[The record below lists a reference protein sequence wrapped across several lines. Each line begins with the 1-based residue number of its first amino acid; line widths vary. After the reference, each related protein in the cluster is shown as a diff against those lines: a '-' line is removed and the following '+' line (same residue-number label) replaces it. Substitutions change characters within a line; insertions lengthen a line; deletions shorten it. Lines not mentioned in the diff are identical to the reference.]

1 MLRKTSS
8 GPGVLGKTLMATLC
22 AAALLSLPLSGYA
35 AQTAPEQTFK
45 SELGDLSVTEIA
57 KGLAHPWALA
67 FLPDKQGM
75 LVTERPGDLRVVSY
89 DGKLSKPI
97 SGVPQVWAQGQGGLL
112 DVVLSPDF
120 ANDRMVYLTYA
131 EGSQDGKTA
140 GTAAGR
146 GRLSADLTKLEDF
159 TVIFRQEPK
168 LSVGNHFGARMVF
181 DRDGYLFIALGENN
195 NRATSQDLDKL
206 QGKIVRIFPDGKV
219 PDDNPFIG
227 QKGVRPEIWTYGH
240 RNQQGAAL
248 NPWTGTLWTHEH
260 GPKGGDEIN
269 IIEKGQNYGW
279 PLATHGVDYSGNV
292 IPEAKGTIVEGTK
305 PPFHVWEKSPAISGM
320 AFYDSDRFKGWDH
333 NLFIGALSSQQL
345 IRLQFVG
352 DKVVHEERLLGELK
366 QRIRDVR
373 QGPDGYLYVLTDE
386 DNGELLKVGLKE

>member
-67 FLPDKQGM
+67 FLPDKQGI

-146 GRLSADLTKLEDF
+146 GRLSADHGL
-159 TVIFRQEPK
+159 RQYPQFCHPGC
-168 LSVGNHFGARMVF
+168 LRHTSGRPF
-181 DRDGYLFIALGENN
+181 DH
-195 NRATSQDLDKL
+195 
-206 QGKIVRIFPDGKV
+206 
-219 PDDNPFIG
+219 
-227 QKGVRPEIWTYGH
+227 W
-240 RNQQGAAL
+240 
-248 NPWTGTLWTHEH
+248 
-260 GPKGGDEIN
+260 
-269 IIEKGQNYGW
+269 
-279 PLATHGVDYSGNV
+279 
-292 IPEAKGTIVEGTK
+292 
-305 PPFHVWEKSPAISGM
+305 
-320 AFYDSDRFKGWDH
+320 
-333 NLFIGALSSQQL
+333 
-345 IRLQFVG
+345 
-352 DKVVHEERLLGELK
+352 
-366 QRIRDVR
+366 
-373 QGPDGYLYVLTDE
+373 
-386 DNGELLKVGLKE
+386 